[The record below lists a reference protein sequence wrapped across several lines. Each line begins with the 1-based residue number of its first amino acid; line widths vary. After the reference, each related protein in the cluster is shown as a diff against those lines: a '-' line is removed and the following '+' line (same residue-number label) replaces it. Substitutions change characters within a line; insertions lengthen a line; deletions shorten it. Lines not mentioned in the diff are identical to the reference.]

1 MKANVEH
8 ADEGTEAL
16 VRRKDVLVM
25 QYPNYSE
32 NDSTFRSAI
41 FDFSFSRFV
50 AIPIAKV
57 LYVIVFVL
65 AALEAV
71 VLLIGGLIQ
80 ISQSYGGGLLGLL
93 MLFAAPVLFLLT
105 ITLSRLVL
113 ETFVI
118 VFRLREDTSALREI
132 GERSQAPTERV

>member
-1 MKANVEH
+1 MKANVEP

-16 VRRKDVLVM
+16 VRRKDVSVM
-25 QYPNYSE
+25 QYPNYPE
-32 NDSTFRSAI
+32 NDSAVRSAI

-65 AALEAV
+65 AALQAV

-80 ISQSYGGGLLGLL
+80 ISQSGGLLGLL

-105 ITLSRLVL
+105 ITFSRLVL

-118 VFRLREDTSALREI
+118 VFRLREDTAALREM
-132 GERSQAPTERV
+132 GERSQARTERV